1 MAFLFGGSEFCFP
14 PPASLRELDGKMRV
28 THSSNGAPAGHAN
41 MRDKESQ
48 QGRFSATSEGEE
60 KTGVGLHT
68 CTYSSHSVPLQI
80 GMIFRELLAR
90 ATILALS
97 TSFPIPSWYRAT
109 LASPPFHAYAMSMFS
124 WLHLRASS
132 FLKAI
137 CSLPSRDF
145 LRYREGEPI
154 VDHASMEAML
164 RVQATGQ
171 VLGTL
176 Y

>member
-1 MAFLFGGSEFCFP
+1 
-14 PPASLRELDGKMRV
+14 MRV

-48 QGRFSATSEGEE
+48 QGRFSATSDGEE

-109 LASPPFHAYAMSMFS
+109 LGNPPLHAYAVLMFS
-124 WLHLRASS
+124 RLHLRASS
-132 FLKAI
+132 FLKA
-137 CSLPSRDF
+137 
-145 LRYREGEPI
+145 
-154 VDHASMEAML
+154 M
-164 RVQATGQ
+164 
-171 VLGTL
+171 
-176 Y
+176 